1 MRVEKVYYYNDV
13 IIDEL
18 KFFDRLIQL
27 SSSPKTKLID
37 NTLLLYR
44 LTELMKGNTIR
55 IAINFNKNSLYSPPL
70 LYYYFKI
77 GFIIV
82 RD

>member
-18 KFFDRLIQL
+18 KFFDRLISF
-27 SSSPKTKLID
+27 SSSPKTNQID
-37 NTLLLYR
+37 KTLLLYR

-55 IAINFNKNSLYSPPL
+55 IAINYNINTLNSPPL

>member
-18 KFFDRLIQL
+18 KFFVRLFEF
-27 SSSPKTKLID
+27 SSFPKTKIID

-44 LTELMKGNTIR
+44 ITELMKGNTIR
-55 IAINFNKNSLYSPPL
+55 IAINYNINTLNSPPL